1 MIPEL
6 SKETLRDRI
15 AKNVAALVQDVA
27 EPFVL
32 NLGVGIPTLVSNFV
46 ANENI
51 FIQSENGMV
60 GVGHLAGEGQIH
72 PELINAGRQPVL
84 ETPGCCYTDSS
95 TSFGMFRGGHMDATV
110 LGAFQ
115 VDRQGNIAN
124 WIIPNGRQLGVGGA
138 MDLVAG
144 ANKVIIAMSH
154 TDKGKLK
161 LVEQCSLPITGLGEA
176 DVIVTELAVF
186 FYEPEGIVL
195 KKIAP
200 EITVSE
206 LKQVTGF
213 DFIVP
218 PDLESMLS

>member
-1 MIPEL
+1 MIPEM
-6 SKETLRDRI
+6 SKEALRDRI
-15 AKNVAALVQDVA
+15 AKNVASLVEDA
-27 EPFVL
+27 SEPFVL

-46 ANENI
+46 HNENI

-60 GVGHLAGEGQIH
+60 GVGPLAGEGQVH

-115 VDRQGNIAN
+115 VDREGNIAN

-154 TDKGKLK
+154 TNKGRHK
-161 LVEQCSLPITGLGEA
+161 LVEQCTLPVTGLGEA

-186 FYEPEGIVL
+186 FFEAGGIVL
-195 KKIAP
+195 QKIAP
-200 EITVSE
+200 EVTINE
-206 LKQVTGF
+206 LREATGF
-213 DFIVP
+213 DFTVS
-218 PDLESMLS
+218 PDLGTMIP